1 MTNFKKTNKI
11 IESSLMTDYTDKK
24 FYTPHISTMNLL
36 DGSMDLSG
44 NGWNNSGIIKSPN
57 VNEGDYISKTTYLAY
72 SFPKPTFKISPSIPY
87 IFSFDAMSNVGN
99 DSVLIITS
107 INKMGDHNLFDPN
120 TLKSSMRWV
129 DFTNSKRYERFN
141 IERFNIK
148 INEFFE
154 KPELLEYYNS
164 GDYYLN
170 GFTVSGGSNI
180 YFRKPML
187 TQSEFQT
194 AYFPSVNDLLKI
206 KQQKNNK

>member
-11 IESSLMTDYTDKK
+11 IESSLMTDYIDKK

-44 NGWNNSGIIKSPN
+44 NGWLNSDIIKSPN
-57 VNEGDYISKTTYLAY
+57 VNEGDYISKSTVLSY

-107 INKMGDHNLFDPN
+107 INKMGDDPN
-120 TLKSSMRWV
+120 TLKSSSRFV
-129 DFTNSKRYERFN
+129 DFTNSKRY
-141 IERFNIK
+141 ERFNIK

-154 KPELLEYYNS
+154 KPELLEYYKS
-164 GDYYLN
+164 GDYYLR
-170 GFTVSGGSNI
+170 GFTVSGGDSTI